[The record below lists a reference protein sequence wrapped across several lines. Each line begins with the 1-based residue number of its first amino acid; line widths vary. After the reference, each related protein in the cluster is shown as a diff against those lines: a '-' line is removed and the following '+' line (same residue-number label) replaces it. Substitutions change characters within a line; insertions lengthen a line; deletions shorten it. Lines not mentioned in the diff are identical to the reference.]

1 MTKGALR
8 VLSPAAAMA
17 PGAMALLAAALLAV
31 TGCAGAFG
39 AGQAGQP
46 GQGPAASGGLEQTTL
61 NVAVVPAIDSAGF
74 FVALHEGLF
83 AKEGL
88 TIHYTPAIS
97 SDTVIDQQVAGTYD
111 ITAGNY
117 VSYIQHVADDHQQLQ
132 IVAEGSVM
140 EPGTQAIYVMPHSKI
155 KTLDQLK
162 GHLVGINAPGNIN
175 YLLAAAVLT
184 QNGVSLN
191 RVRFTTHPIPFPDMA
206 GELAAGKID
215 AAALPEPFATAAEE
229 QYGAQPLADLNQGA
243 TENFP
248 ILGYVAT
255 KSWARQHPNTLRA
268 FVAALEQG
276 QEIADTSRTAVE
288 QAMETLN
295 GPENGQVPP
304 IVAAVMALNSYPI
317 GVDRARLQR
326 VPDVMFEFGLLRS
339 RFNIGQMLGP

>member
-1 MTKGALR
+1 MNKGAPR
-8 VLSPAAAMA
+8 FLSPATAAT
-17 PGAMALLAAALLAV
+17 LLSATLLSVALLAV
-31 TGCAGAFG
+31 TGCAAASG
-39 AGQAGQP
+39 AGQ
-46 GQGPAASGGLEQTTL
+46 AASGGLEQTTL

-83 AKEGL
+83 TREGL

-97 SDTVIDQQVAGTYD
+97 SDTVIDQQVAGAYD
-111 ITAGNY
+111 ITGGNY

-132 IVAEGSVM
+132 IIAEGSVM
-140 EPGTQAIYVMPHSKI
+140 EPGTQAIYVMPNSKI
-155 KTLDQLK
+155 KGLDQLQ

-184 QNGVSLN
+184 QNGIGLN
-191 RVRFTTHPIPFPDMA
+191 RVRFTTQPIPFPAMA

-229 QYGAQPLADLNQGA
+229 QYGAEPLVDLNQGA
-243 TENFP
+243 AENFP

-255 KSWARQHPNTLRA
+255 KSWVRQHPNTLRA
-268 FVAALEQG
+268 FLAALEQG

-295 GPENGQVPP
+295 GPQNGQVPP
-304 IVAAVMALNSYPI
+304 LVAAVMALNSYPI

-339 RFNIGQMLGP
+339 RFDIGQMLGP